1 MLVQNWVD
9 ILLSSLQGLSLEVVS
24 FVPSLLGAVVVVIV
38 GLIVAVGLE
47 KLVERI
53 IYHLKLDT
61 LLRKLGVEMYLNRAN
76 LELNAGHFIG
86 KFVYWFILLA
96 FALAASDILG
106 FNALS
111 RFIGDVLFYIPNV
124 IVAALIMIVTLIASH
139 FVRGLVR
146 ASVLGVR
153 VHGGKFLVSIAWWVV
168 FVFGSL
174 VALAQLGVANTIIET
189 FVAGLIAMFA
199 LAGGLA
205 FGLGGK
211 DTAGKILE
219 RLRGDW
225 EHH

>member
-9 ILLSSLQGLSLEVVS
+9 ILLSSLEGLWLEVVS
-24 FVPSLLGAVVVVIV
+24 FVPDLVGAIIVVVV

-47 KLVERI
+47 KLAERI
-53 IYHLKLDT
+53 IYHIKLDT
-61 LLRKLGVEMYLNRAN
+61 LLRKLSVEMYLNRAN
-76 LELNAGHFIG
+76 LELNSGHFVG

-96 FALAASDILG
+96 FVLTASDILG

-124 IVAALIMIVTLIASH
+124 MVAALIMIVTLITSH
-139 FVRGLVR
+139 FMRKLVSV
-146 ASVLGVR
+146 SVLGIR
-153 VHGGKFLVSIAWWVV
+153 VHGGRFLGSIAWWVV

-211 DTAGKILE
+211 DTASRILDK
-219 RLRGDW
+219 LRGEW

>member
-1 MLVQNWVD
+1 MLVQNWID
-9 ILLSSLQGLSLEVVS
+9 ILLSSLQGLWLEVMS
-24 FVPSLLGAVVVVIV
+24 FVPSLVGAIIVVVV
-38 GLIVAVGLE
+38 GLIVAMGLE
-47 KLVERI
+47 KVAERI
-53 IYHLKLDT
+53 IYHIKLDS

-76 LELNAGHFIG
+76 LELNSGHFIG

-96 FALAASDILG
+96 FFLAASDILG
-106 FNALS
+106 FNSLS

-124 IVAALIMIVTLIASH
+124 IVAALIMIVTLIVSH
-139 FVRGLVR
+139 FVRGLVH

-153 VHGGKFLVSIAWWVV
+153 IHGGRFLASVVWWVV

-174 VALAQLGVANTIIET
+174 VALSQLGVANTIIET

-211 DTAGKILE
+211 ETAGRILE
-219 RLRGDW
+219 KLRGDW

>member
-1 MLVQNWVD
+1 
-9 ILLSSLQGLSLEVVS
+9 
-24 FVPSLLGAVVVVIV
+24 
-38 GLIVAVGLE
+38 
-47 KLVERI
+47 
-53 IYHLKLDT
+53 
-61 LLRKLGVEMYLNRAN
+61 MYLNRAN
-76 LELNAGHFIG
+76 LGLNSGHFIG

-96 FALAASDILG
+96 FVLAASDILG
-106 FNALS
+106 FDALS

-124 IVAALIMIVTLIASH
+124 IVAALIMIVTLIVSH
-139 FVRGLVR
+139 FVRGLVH

-153 VHGGKFLVSIAWWVV
+153 VHGGRFLVSAAWWVV

-174 VALAQLGVANTIIET
+174 VALSQLGVANTIIET

-211 DTAGKILE
+211 ETAGRILE
-219 RLRGDW
+219 KLRGEW